1 MAKTKSSKFQDSR
14 TFTCSVPAMVV
25 QPPGEYEYKVA
36 IFNKW
41 RWENSQYG
49 SYGVASINAI
59 MESNYPLFFY
69 DGASY
74 EGTPCITPCLYDT
87 YYQSTNP
94 MCMMAISKIVQ
105 YDGAGRGYP
114 SPANGTVVAKYKSPA
129 FRGTCGYSYGNWTT
143 DCEGTYTLMGNGI
156 SVRRCIT
163 SFDRLKSGSPSSTAG
178 FWDDLVVDLD
188 DYPHLVSLPSVLFNG
203 RIESGTY
210 VEEASYYIGNLNNPT
225 FETYTDWQAAC
236 REMERNNNG

>member
-41 RWENSQYG
+41 RFENPPYG
-49 SYGVASINAI
+49 AYGVASINAI

-69 DGASY
+69 DGASDS
-74 EGTPCITPCLYDT
+74 GMPCITPCLYDT
-87 YYQSTNP
+87 YNQTANP

-105 YDGAGRGYP
+105 YDGGGRGYP
-114 SPANGTVVAKYKSPA
+114 SPASGTVVAKYKSPA
-129 FRGTCGYSYGNWTT
+129 FRGTCGYSHGNWTT
-143 DCEGTYTLMGNGI
+143 DCEGTYTLMGGI
-156 SVRRCIT
+156 SLRSCT
-163 SFDRLKSGSPSSTAG
+163 TTFDRSKNSSPPSHVS
-178 FWDDLVVDLD
+178 FWDNLVVDLD

-225 FETYTDWQAAC
+225 FESYLDWRAAC
-236 REMERNNNG
+236 REMENRD